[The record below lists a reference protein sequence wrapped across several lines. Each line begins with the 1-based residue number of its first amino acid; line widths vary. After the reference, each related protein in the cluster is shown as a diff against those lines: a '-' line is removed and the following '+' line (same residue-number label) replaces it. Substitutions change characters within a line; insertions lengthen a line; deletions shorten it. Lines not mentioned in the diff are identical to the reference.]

1 MKDKFLIFRI
11 STTDKSEEAEEVE
24 TSNKV
29 VHEVRLI
36 KHVRW
41 EKCIQLDFPFPGQ
54 ESVLHYLVAVE
65 RTGSTQVE

>member
-1 MKDKFLIFRI
+1 MKDKFLIFKI

-41 EKCIQLDFPFPGQ
+41 ENCIQLDFPFPGK
-54 ESVLHYLVAVE
+54 ESVLHHLITVE